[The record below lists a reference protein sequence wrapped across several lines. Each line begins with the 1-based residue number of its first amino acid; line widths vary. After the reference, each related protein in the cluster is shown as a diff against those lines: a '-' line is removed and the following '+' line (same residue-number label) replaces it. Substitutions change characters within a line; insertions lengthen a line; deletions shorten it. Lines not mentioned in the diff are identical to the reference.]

1 MDGRRVAARRRHVS
15 CCVDMAPSW
24 APPKSDDAHD
34 DATLVLMPFASSLD
48 GWRLCGRALWA
59 GLCPSCPVGT
69 PARSQPSE
77 EHSQTC
83 SECRHTFCRSH
94 RANPRCRTRCAACRG
109 FGVPALRGA
118 PARRGSPE
126 LLPVLRALLLELR
139 ALRVPRPLPP
149 VDAQWHPPVDVLR
162 LLRGRANRLHAR
174 ESGTGPSS
182 SLDVLTASLR
192 FYLQLAAC
200 GAARSR
206 LT

>member
-94 RANPRCRTRCAACRG
+94 RASPRSRTRCAACRG
-109 FGVPALRGA
+109 VLACPLCEELQHAAASPSFCPCCVLSCSSCGRYVCHDHC
-118 PARRGSPE
+118 RRWTHNGILQSMCFDSCE
-126 LLPVLRALLLELR
+126 VEQTDFMRERA
-139 ALRVPRPLPP
+139 
-149 VDAQWHPPVDVLR
+149 AQ
-162 LLRGRANRLHAR
+162 GLHHH
-174 ESGTGPSS
+174 SM
-182 SLDVLTASLR
+182 
-192 FYLQLAAC
+192 Y
-200 GAARSR
+200 
-206 LT
+206 